1 MTQTYH
7 APLVMAQDEDL
18 RLSNLNGAI
27 AQRLKELEDKDLV
40 SDARQQLER
49 ELLALIDRRIEIEE
63 KAKLSLRGES
73 SK

>member
-1 MTQTYH
+1 MTQTHH
-7 APLVMAQDEDL
+7 APLVMAQDEYP

-40 SDARQQLER
+40 PDARQQLER

-63 KAKLSLRGES
+63 KVNISLRGES
-73 SK
+73 NK

>member
-1 MTQTYH
+1 MTQTHH
-7 APLVMAQDEDL
+7 ALLVVAQDERP

-27 AQRLKELEDKDLV
+27 AQRLKELEGKGLLP
-40 SDARQQLER
+40 DARQRLER

-63 KAKLSLRGES
+63 KANISLRGES